1 MEIVAL
7 VVLIIFLYW
16 RESMPEPSVEP
27 DDPAKL
33 N

>member
-7 VVLIIFLYW
+7 VALIIFLYW
-16 RESMPEPSVEP
+16 REEQESSDFLNDSTPPS
-27 DDPAKL
+27 